1 MGVDLY
7 CHKRLTPVKECARSA
22 VLVGM
27 KDQETLEMKGGMEKV
42 MSRYK
47 PSKVKAYLDRHVI
60 GQEEAKKTLAVAVYN
75 HMKRQVL
82 RSMGR
87 ECPIRKSNVVLMG
100 GTGCGKTYLV
110 QCIADYMKVPCH
122 IQDCTKITASG
133 YVGSDVEDCI
143 AGLLR
148 SCNFDVE
155 KAQHGIVVLDEIDKN
170 AAQSAGPSITRDVSG
185 ECVQQSLLKIVE
197 GDVVGVPPFGGR
209 KHPEQPLVYVDTTD
223 ILFIATGAFVGMD
236 DIVARRL
243 GKEKGR
249 IGFLCGADDT
259 ETEHILDYVTP
270 QDLRDFGMI
279 PEFVGRFPVITHV
292 GSLRKEDLV
301 RILTEP
307 EGSLVR
313 EYCELLE
320 MDGVELNFEQEALE
334 GIAEQA
340 LDLGTGARGLRS
352 IMETFMR
359 DVMFNAPDLKGKSRA
374 ITVTRKMV
382 G

>member
-1 MGVDLY
+1 M
-7 CHKRLTPVKECARSA
+7 
-22 VLVGM
+22 
-27 KDQETLEMKGGMEKV
+27 QGGMLKV

-60 GQEEAKKTLAVAVYN
+60 GQEEAKKTLSVAVYN

-82 RSMGR
+82 RSMGKDS
-87 ECPIRKSNVVLMG
+87 PIRKSNVILMG

-148 SCNFDVE
+148 SCNYDVE
-155 KAQHGIVVLDEIDKN
+155 KARHGIVVLDEIDKN
-170 AAQSAGPSITRDVSG
+170 AAKSAGPSITRDVSG

-197 GDVVGVPPFGGR
+197 GDVVGVCPLGGR
-209 KHPEQPLVYVDTTD
+209 KHPEQPLVYVDTSD

-249 IGFLCGADDT
+249 IGFLCGTDDT
-259 ETEHILDYVTP
+259 ETEQEHILDYTTP

-292 GSLRKEDLV
+292 ESLRKEDLV

-313 EYCELLE
+313 EYRELLE
-320 MDGVELNFEQEALE
+320 MDGVELNFEDAALE

-359 DVMFNAPDLKGKSRA
+359 DVMFSAPDLKGKTRA
-374 ITVTRKMV
+374 ITITRKMV